1 MEPASWR
8 PRPRAAVLADL
19 AARGF
24 RFQARL
30 GQNFLF
36 DPQLLEAFLDDAEVA
51 AGERV
56 LEVGAGAGTLTE
68 RLLAR
73 GAEVVAA
80 EIDPILLAH
89 LRERGTHPRLTLH
102 AGDALGV
109 GESLAPALESAL
121 SAGDRPF
128 RLVANLPYAIA
139 TPLVMRLVARAP
151 RLAGIAVLVQTEVAE
166 RWVAQP
172 GGKEYGAAS
181 VLLAIAG
188 SGRIARRVSG
198 RLFTPVPRVESS
210 FYVWEPKRGEALD
223 RPALLAF
230 ARSLFGHRRKMLRAI
245 LRERIAE
252 GDPAW
257 AKAGVDPRARPEE
270 LSPGALLALWREI
283 GEERSDSCPPR

>member
-1 MEPASWR
+1 
-8 PRPRAAVLADL
+8 VLADL

-24 RFQARL
+24 RFQPRL

-36 DPQLLEAFLDDAEVA
+36 DPQLLEAFIDDAAVT

-80 EIDPILLAH
+80 EIDPILLEH
-89 LRERGTHPRLTLH
+89 LRARGPHPRLTLV
-102 AGDALGV
+102 AGDALGAA
-109 GESLAPALESAL
+109 ESLAPALEAAL
-121 SAGDRPF
+121 ALGDRPF

-139 TPLVMRLVARAP
+139 TPLVMRLVARSE

-166 RWVAQP
+166 RWVARP

-181 VLLAIAG
+181 VLLALAG

-198 RLFTPVPRVESS
+198 KLFTPVPRVESA
-210 FYVWEPKRGEALD
+210 FYVWEPHGGGAENL
-223 RPALLAF
+223 PELLGF
-230 ARSLFGHRRKMLRAI
+230 TRSLFQHRRKMVRAI
-245 LRERIAE
+245 LRERLAE
-252 GDPAW
+252 GDAAW
-257 AKAGVDPRARPEE
+257 GRAGVDPRSRPEE
-270 LSPGALLALWREI
+270 LPPEAFVALWRELG
-283 GEERSDSCPPR
+283 GESAESHPLR